1 MKLKNVRELN
11 KEIFLIIRDIV
22 GMKNVAVAFG
32 SDFST
37 YYEQR
42 QVIYSLIKADI
53 TDKEFNTCAKKN
65 FNYYPKNDFES
76 FAISLLHE
84 LGHIETMKKF
94 DKATLK
100 FDAIRKAIIQT
111 AIDTNLDRKRV
122 VAKTYYSLPTE
133 YKATEW
139 AVNWI
144 NRHPNK
150 YKMMLNRL
158 EKAITDFYKINNI
171 RG

>member
-53 TDKEFNTCAKKN
+53 TDKEFNICAKKN
-65 FNYYPKNDFES
+65 FNYYE
-76 FAISLLHE
+76 
-84 LGHIETMKKF
+84 M
-94 DKATLK
+94 
-100 FDAIRKAIIQT
+100 
-111 AIDTNLDRKRV
+111 
-122 VAKTYYSLPTE
+122 
-133 YKATEW
+133 
-139 AVNWI
+139 
-144 NRHPNK
+144 
-150 YKMMLNRL
+150 
-158 EKAITDFYKINNI
+158 
-171 RG
+171 